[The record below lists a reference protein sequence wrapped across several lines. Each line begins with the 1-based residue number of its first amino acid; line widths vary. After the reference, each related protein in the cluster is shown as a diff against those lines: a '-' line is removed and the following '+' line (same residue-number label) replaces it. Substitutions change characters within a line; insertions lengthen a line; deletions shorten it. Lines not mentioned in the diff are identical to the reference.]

1 MPAWK
6 PRTHHIVLA
15 AVLVALLFVGATD
28 QGGLIRAILPGSED
42 AAERERQDAED
53 ESEEP
58 GEGIR
63 VDEPAPER
71 QCLPRAIME
80 TSRVEGSVP
89 AAPVL
94 ETLPTGDRHYLLE
107 GPDARALS
115 IAFTQ
120 DVFADCAKHVV
131 VVESSDLGVLAIASR
146 LAAFYGGPLLVN
158 APGEA
163 EVPSEDISATGQG
176 RAQSGG
182 EISGSEQA
190 GGEVSAA
197 EQAGSSGGDA
207 SLGGAASVETPPPP
221 QIHPDVAAE
230 FQRLDPDA
238 AIVIGSMETA
248 DELLGFMLASEE
260 SGRNVV
266 LIPSSGARSDVA
278 SVAGS
283 AASLMTGEAGETEEA
298 GETGEAGETEGAEEN
313 RDGGTG
319 GGSDGV
325 GSDLADQS
333 PLYLPRRP
341 GPAVPVR
348 VLEAIASGSP
358 LFPAL
363 SLTSAA
369 TEGATRIDAVIDPA
383 VADPAEALSELADGA
398 GPQWLVA
405 LDQPAVAV
413 LAIPAINAAGGS
425 LLYADPDDLRATPL
439 STIGVLTGPP
449 HYGTGPYDDTG
460 GESTGGESTGGESTG
475 TEDAT
480 GEEAASESQE
490 DRGGPAEGSSSS
502 EASQLPPRPWR
513 LVGPM
518 PEDADWQLAVL
529 SNGQQLPGGGYVL
542 FPSRRI
548 VAMYGHTNTSVLG
561 VLGEQGPAE
570 GVERARRIAEGYDA
584 DGLPVITAFEII
596 TTLASSA
603 PGSDNNYSLRTAIAD
618 LKPWIDTAEQA
629 GMYVILDLQPGRG
642 DFLTQAKE
650 YEELLLAPHVGLAL
664 DPEWRLKPHQFHLRQ
679 VGSVDA
685 AEVNQVVDWLAQL
698 VRENNLP
705 QKLLMVHQFSHEM
718 ITNRSAIRT
727 TPELAVMIHMDGQ
740 GRSDLKFNTYAEITR
755 GALENGWWWGW
766 KNFYDEDFPTLTAE
780 QTLTV
785 RPVPYVVS
793 YQ

>member
-6 PRTHHIVLA
+6 PKTHHIVLV

-28 QGGLIRAILPGSED
+28 QGGLIRAILPGSEE
-42 AAERERQDAED
+42 AAEREKQGTEGED
-53 ESEEP
+53 EEP
-58 GEGIR
+58 GEGTR

-71 QCLPRAIME
+71 QCIPRAIME

-94 ETLPTGDRHYLLE
+94 ETLPTGDQHYLLE

-163 EVPSEDISATGQG
+163 EAPSEDVSATGQG

-182 EISGSEQA
+182 EMSGS
-190 GGEVSAA
+190 

-221 QIHPDVAAE
+221 QVHPDVAAE

-238 AIVIGSMETA
+238 VTVIGSMETA
-248 DELLGFMLASEE
+248 SDLLGFMLASEE
-260 SGRNVV
+260 SDRSSDSGVYLV
-266 LIPSSGARSDVA
+266 PSSGARSDVA
-278 SVAGS
+278 SVAAY
-283 AASLMTGEAGETEEA
+283 AASLMAGEAGENRDGRTEEA
-298 GETGEAGETEGAEEN
+298 
-313 RDGGTG
+313 
-319 GGSDGV
+319 SDGV
-325 GSDLADQS
+325 GSDLADQP
-333 PLYLPRRP
+333 PLFLPRRP
-341 GPAVPVR
+341 GPAMPVR

-369 TEGATRIDAVIDPA
+369 TEGATRIDAVADPA
-383 VADPAEALSELADGA
+383 VANPAQALSELADGE

-413 LAIPAINAAGGS
+413 LAIPAINAAGGD
-425 LLYADPDDLRATPL
+425 LLYVAPDDLRATPL

-449 HYGTGPYDDTG
+449 HYGTGPHDD
-460 GESTGGESTGGESTG
+460 TGGESTG
-475 TEDAT
+475 TEDDTT
-480 GEEAASESQE
+480 GEVAASEGRE
-490 DRGGPAEGSSSS
+490 DGGRAAEGSPSS
-502 EASQLPPRPWR
+502 EASRLPPRPWR

-529 SNGQQLPGGGYVL
+529 ANGQQLPGGGYVL

-584 DGLPVITAFEII
+584 DGIPVITAFEII

-650 YEELLLAPHVGLAL
+650 YEELLLEPHVGLAL
-664 DPEWRLKPHQFHLRQ
+664 DPEWRLEPHQFHLRQ
-679 VGSVDA
+679 VGSVKA

-718 ITNRSAIRT
+718 ITDRSEIRT

>member
-6 PRTHHIVLA
+6 PRTHHIVLV
-15 AVLVALLFVGATD
+15 AVLIALLFVGATD
-28 QGGLIRAILPGSED
+28 QGGLIRAILPRSED

-58 GEGIR
+58 GEATRI
-63 VDEPAPER
+63 DETAPER

-94 ETLPTGDRHYLLE
+94 ETLPTGDQHYLLE

-115 IAFTQ
+115 IAFTR

-158 APGEA
+158 ALGEA
-163 EVPSEDISATGQG
+163 EAPSEDVSATGQG

-190 GGEVSAA
+190 GGDVSAE

-207 SLGGAASVETPPPP
+207 SLGGAASAETPPP

-238 AIVIGSMETA
+238 AIVIGSSETA

-260 SGRNVV
+260 SDSRVV
-266 LIPSSGARSDVA
+266 RPSHCCARSDVA
-278 SVAGS
+278 GFANR
-283 AASLMTGEAGETEEA
+283 LMTGEAG
-298 GETGEAGETEGAEEN
+298 EN

-325 GSDLADQS
+325 GSDLADQP
-333 PLYLPRRP
+333 PLFLPRRP
-341 GPAVPVR
+341 GPATPVR

-358 LFPAL
+358 LLPAM

-383 VADPAEALSELADGA
+383 VADPAQALSELADGE

-413 LAIPAINAAGGS
+413 LAIPAINAAGGD
-425 LLYADPDDLRATPL
+425 LLYVDPDDLRATPL
-439 STIGVLTGPP
+439 STVGVLTGPP
-449 HYGTGPYDDTG
+449 HYGTGPYDDAG
-460 GESTGGESTGGESTG
+460 GESAGGESTG
-475 TEDAT
+475 TEDDTT

-490 DRGGPAEGSSSS
+490 ARGGAAEGSSSS

-529 SNGQQLPGGGYVL
+529 ANGQQLPGGGYVL

-584 DGLPVITAFEII
+584 DGIPVTTAFEII

-780 QTLTV
+780 QTLTA

>member
-6 PRTHHIVLA
+6 PKTHHIVLV

-28 QGGLIRAILPGSED
+28 QGGLIRAILPGSEET
-42 AAERERQDAED
+42 AEREEQGTEGED
-53 ESEEP
+53 EEP
-58 GEGIR
+58 GEETRI
-63 VDEPAPER
+63 DEPAPER
-71 QCLPRAIME
+71 QCIPRAIME

-94 ETLPTGDRHYLLE
+94 ETLPTGDQHYLLE

-163 EVPSEDISATGQG
+163 EAPSEDVSATGQG

-182 EISGSEQA
+182 EMSGS
-190 GGEVSAA
+190 

-221 QIHPDVAAE
+221 QVHPDVAAE

-238 AIVIGSMETA
+238 AIVIGSSETA
-248 DELLGFMLASEE
+248 YELLGFMLASEE
-260 SGRNVV
+260 SDRRVV
-266 LIPSSGARSDVA
+266 HIPSSGARSDVA
-278 SVAGS
+278 SVADY
-283 AASLMTGEAGETEEA
+283 AASLMAGEA
-298 GETGEAGETEGAEEN
+298 GETGEAGNN
-313 RDGGTG
+313 RDGGTEG
-319 GGSDGV
+319 ASDGV
-325 GSDLADQS
+325 GSDLTDQP
-333 PLYLPRRP
+333 PLFLPRRP
-341 GPAVPVR
+341 GPAMPVR

-369 TEGATRIDAVIDPA
+369 TEGATRIDAVADPA
-383 VADPAEALSELADGA
+383 VADPAQALSELADGE

-413 LAIPAINAAGGS
+413 LAIPAINAAGGD
-425 LLYADPDDLRATPL
+425 LLYVAPDDLRATPL

-460 GESTGGESTGGESTG
+460 GESTG
-475 TEDAT
+475 TEDDTT
-480 GEEAASESQE
+480 GEEAASGGRE
-490 DRGGPAEGSSSS
+490 DGGSAAEGSPSS
-502 EASQLPPRPWR
+502 EASRLPPRPWR

-529 SNGQQLPGGGYVL
+529 ANGQQLPGGGYVL

-570 GVERARRIAEGYDA
+570 SVERARRIAEGYDA
-584 DGLPVITAFEII
+584 DGIPVITAFEII

-650 YEELLLAPHVGLAL
+650 YKELLLEPHVGLAL
-664 DPEWRLKPHQFHLRQ
+664 DPEWRLEPHQFHLRQ
-679 VGSVDA
+679 VGSVKA

-718 ITNRSAIRT
+718 ITDRSEIRT

>member
-6 PRTHHIVLA
+6 PRTHHIVLV

-28 QGGLIRAILPGSED
+28 QGGLIRAILPGSEE
-42 AAERERQDAED
+42 AAEGERQDAEGED
-53 ESEEP
+53 EEP
-58 GEGIR
+58 GEETRI
-63 VDEPAPER
+63 DEPAPER

-94 ETLPTGDRHYLLE
+94 ETLPTGDQHYLLE

-163 EVPSEDISATGQG
+163 EVASEDVLAAGQEG
-176 RAQSGG
+176 AQSEGEMSGG
-182 EISGSEQA
+182 EMSGSEQA
-190 GGEVSAA
+190 GGEVLAD
-197 EQAGSSGGDA
+197 EQAGSSGEDA
-207 SLGGAASVETPPPP
+207 VLGGAVSGETLPAP
-221 QIHPDVAAE
+221 QVHPDVAAE
-230 FQRLDPDA
+230 FRRLDPDEA
-238 AIVIGSMETA
+238 TVIGSIETA
-248 DELLGFMLASEE
+248 DEMLGFMLASEE
-260 SGRNVV
+260 SDRVV
-266 LIPSSGARSDVA
+266 SLIPSSGARSDVA
-278 SVAGS
+278 NVAAY
-283 AASLMTGEAGETEEA
+283 AASLMAGEAR
-298 GETGEAGETEGAEEN
+298 EN

-325 GSDLADQS
+325 GSDLADQP
-333 PLYLPRRP
+333 PLFLPRRP
-341 GPAVPVR
+341 GPAMPVR

-369 TEGATRIDAVIDPA
+369 TEGATRIDAVVDPA
-383 VADPAEALSELADGA
+383 VADPAQALSELADGE

-413 LAIPAINAAGGS
+413 LAIPAINAAGGD
-425 LLYADPDDLRATPL
+425 LLYVAPDDLRATPL

-460 GESTGGESTGGESTG
+460 GESTG
-475 TEDAT
+475 TEDDAT
-480 GEEAASESQE
+480 GEVAASEGRE
-490 DRGGPAEGSSSS
+490 DGGGAAEVSSSS

-529 SNGQQLPGGGYVL
+529 ANGQQLPGGGYVL

-584 DGLPVITAFEII
+584 DGIPVITAFEII

-618 LKPWIDTAEQA
+618 LKPWIDAAEYA

-664 DPEWRLKPHQFHLRQ
+664 DPEWRLEPHQFHLRQ
-679 VGSVDA
+679 VGSVKA
-685 AEVNQVVDWLAQL
+685 GEVNQVVDWLAQL

-718 ITNRSAIRT
+718 IADRSEIRT

>member
-6 PRTHHIVLA
+6 PKTHHIVLV

-28 QGGLIRAILPGSED
+28 QGGLIRAILPGSEE
-42 AAERERQDAED
+42 AAEGEKQGAES
-53 ESEEP
+53 ENEEP
-58 GEGIR
+58 GEETRI
-63 VDEPAPER
+63 DEPAPER
-71 QCLPRAIME
+71 QCIPRAIME

-94 ETLPTGDRHYLLE
+94 ETLPTGDQHYLLE

-146 LAAFYGGPLLVN
+146 LAAFYDGPLLVN

-163 EVPSEDISATGQG
+163 EAPSEDVSATGQR

-182 EISGSEQA
+182 EMSGSEQA
-190 GGEVSAA
+190 E
-197 EQAGSSGGDA
+197 SSEEGA
-207 SLGGAASVETPPPP
+207 SLGGAASVETPSTP
-221 QIHPDVAAE
+221 QVHPDVAAE

-238 AIVIGSMETA
+238 AIVIGSSETA
-248 DELLGFMLASEE
+248 NELLGFMLASEE
-260 SGRNVV
+260 SDWNVV

-278 SVAGS
+278 SVAAY
-283 AASLMTGEAGETEEA
+283 AASLMAGEAG
-298 GETGEAGETEGAEEN
+298 EN
-313 RDGGTG
+313 RDGGTEEA
-319 GGSDGV
+319 SNGV
-325 GSDLADQS
+325 GSDLADQP
-333 PLYLPRRP
+333 PLFLPRRP
-341 GPAVPVR
+341 GPAMPVR

-369 TEGATRIDAVIDPA
+369 TEGATRIDAVADPA
-383 VADPAEALSELADGA
+383 VADPAKALSELADGE

-413 LAIPAINAAGGS
+413 LAIPAINAAGGD
-425 LLYADPDDLRATPL
+425 LLYVAPDDLRATPL

-460 GESTGGESTGGESTG
+460 GESTG
-475 TEDAT
+475 TEDDTT
-480 GEEAASESQE
+480 GEVAASEGRE
-490 DRGGPAEGSSSS
+490 DGGGAAEVSSSS
-502 EASQLPPRPWR
+502 DASQLPPRPWR

-529 SNGQQLPGGGYVL
+529 ANGQQLPGGGYVL

-584 DGLPVITAFEII
+584 DGIPVITAFEII

-618 LKPWIDTAEQA
+618 LKPWIDAAEQA

-650 YEELLLAPHVGLAL
+650 YEELLLEPHVGLAL
-664 DPEWRLKPHQFHLRQ
+664 DPEWRLEPHQFHLRQ
-679 VGSVDA
+679 VGSVKA

-718 ITNRSAIRT
+718 IADRSEIRT

>member
-6 PRTHHIVLA
+6 PRTHHIVLV

-28 QGGLIRAILPGSED
+28 QGGLIRAILPRSED
-42 AAERERQDAED
+42 AAERERQGAED
-53 ESEEP
+53 EDEEP
-58 GEGIR
+58 GEGTRI
-63 VDEPAPER
+63 DEPAPER

-80 TSRVEGSVP
+80 TGRIQGSVP

-94 ETLPTGDRHYLLE
+94 ETLPTGGQYHLLE

-163 EVPSEDISATGQG
+163 EAPSEDVSATGQG

-182 EISGSEQA
+182 EMSGSEQA
-190 GGEVSAA
+190 GDEVLAD
-197 EQAGSSGGDA
+197 EQAVSSGGDA

-238 AIVIGSMETA
+238 ATVIGSKETA
-248 DELLGFMLASEE
+248 NEVLGFMLASEE
-260 SGRNVV
+260 SDRCSEDPYRCVV
-266 LIPSSGARSDVA
+266 NIPSSGARSDVA
-278 SVAGS
+278 SVAAS
-283 AASLMTGEAGETEEA
+283 AASLMAGEAGENSTGEAG
-298 GETGEAGETEGAEEN
+298 EN

-319 GGSDGV
+319 GGRDGV
-325 GSDLADQS
+325 GSDLADQP
-333 PLYLPRRP
+333 PLFLPRRP
-341 GPAVPVR
+341 GPAMPVR
-348 VLEAIASGSP
+348 VLEAIASESP

-369 TEGATRIDAVIDPA
+369 TEGATRIDAVADPA
-383 VADPAEALSELADGA
+383 VADPAKALAELADGE
-398 GPQWLVA
+398 GPQWLVS
-405 LDQPAVAV
+405 LDQPAVAM
-413 LAIPAINAAGGS
+413 LAIPAINAVGGN
-425 LLYADPDDLRATPL
+425 LLYVAPDDLRATPL
-439 STIGVLTGPP
+439 STIGTLTGLP

-460 GESTGGESTGGESTG
+460 GESTDGVSADGESTG
-475 TEDAT
+475 TEDDTT
-480 GEEAASESQE
+480 GEEAASEGRE
-490 DRGGPAEGSSSS
+490 DGGAAEGSASS
-502 EASQLPPRPWR
+502 EASRLPPRPWR

-529 SNGQQLPGGGYVL
+529 ANGQQLPGGGYVL

-584 DGLPVITAFEII
+584 DGIPVITAFEII

-650 YEELLLAPHVGLAL
+650 YEELLLEPHVGLAL
-664 DPEWRLKPHQFHLRQ
+664 DPEWRLEPHQFHLRQ
-679 VGSVDA
+679 VGSVRA
-685 AEVNQVVDWLAQL
+685 GEVNQVVDWLAQL

-727 TPELAVMIHMDGQ
+727 RPELAVMIHMDGQ

-780 QTLTV
+780 QTLTA